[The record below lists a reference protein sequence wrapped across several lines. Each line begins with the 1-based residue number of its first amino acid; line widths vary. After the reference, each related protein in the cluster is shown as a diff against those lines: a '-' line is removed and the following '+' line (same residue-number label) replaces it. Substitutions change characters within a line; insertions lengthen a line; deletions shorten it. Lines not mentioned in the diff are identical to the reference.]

1 MREVIG
7 AEDLGK
13 SFGAVQALR
22 GVRFSCTG
30 PGVIGVLGPNGAG
43 KSTLLDLLLGL
54 TSPTT
59 GVARVFGARVEGRR
73 YPRGRVGVVLQREF
87 AQDRITVGEYAGLFA
102 AIYGVRAGQ
111 EKILSDAGLA
121 ARRGVAVE
129 RLSGGEAQRL
139 FVAAAV
145 VHDPELVFLDEP
157 TAHLDPEARVELGER
172 LRELGGRA
180 TVVLCTHDLREAD
193 ALCDQLIFL
202 LRGEVRAAGPKGE
215 LVASARRRG
224 GLGVEDA
231 YLHFC
236 AARIAPGGELA

>member
-13 SFGAVQALR
+13 SFGAVRALR
-22 GVRFSCTG
+22 AAFFSCTG

-59 GVARVFGARVEGRR
+59 GFARIFGARVEGR

-102 AIYGVRAGQ
+102 AIYGVRRGQ
-111 EKILSDAGLA
+111 EKILSEAGLA

-157 TAHLDPEARVELGER
+157 TAHLDPEARASLGAR

-202 LRGEVRAAGPKGE
+202 LRGEVRAAGPKGD
-215 LVASARRRG
+215 LVASAPRRG